1 MSKKLKRGYSLFLII
16 LLLINVLF
24 SNTVLAIEFEHQKD
38 IEGTSIGGI
47 ISSDTT
53 LELEKSPYILTEDI
67 QVAYGATLT
76 IEPGVIIKGNNNYIK
91 VWGNLNAIGTEDNK
105 ITFNDVKIK
114 LNGTSQENSF
124 MDIRFA
130 EVNGGSIASPSGG
143 SAYGSFNLRD
153 SHIKNTQDYMYV
165 WYPKNDVNIER
176 NIFENSGGISVGT
189 NGSVKVAIRNNVFY
203 KQTSNFAI
211 ENWASY
217 DSSETIVEYNS
228 FMSTDRIA
236 LRLPSGYNNAKMTA
250 INNYWNTNDT
260 EIIDS
265 MIFDKKDDLASATT
279 IKNDSFILNHHENT
293 PKVNFSEL
301 NLVITEPVNGDKY
314 FEVDKEIALRFN
326 HNIQAGELFNE
337 IVIKDNNSNIINI
350 KKEVVENVLKI
361 KPNEPLLLNTEY
373 SVEIP
378 MTSIKS
384 VLGEEL
390 IKDYSFRFKTAN
402 EEAITVIGG
411 IILNNITLGADKSPY
426 ILTEDIQIAY
436 GATLTIE
443 PGVIIKG
450 NNNYI
455 KVWGNLNAIG
465 TEDNKITFNDVKIKL
480 NGTSQE
486 NSFMDIRF
494 AEVNGGSIASPSGGS
509 AYGSFN
515 LRDSHIKNTQ
525 DYMYVWYPKNDVN
538 IERNIFENSGGISVG
553 TNGSVKVAI
562 RNNVF
567 YKQTSNFA
575 IENWASYDSSETIV
589 EYNSFMSTDRIALR
603 LPSGYDNAKM
613 TAINNY
619 WNTNDTEIIDGMIFD
634 KKDDLGS
641 AGEVFSFMDL
651 RRSLL
656 LSNNQD
662 TNYISYE
669 PFLINKHE
677 NTPMFDYENPIL
689 SYFDLYYLKDKVM
702 VDKLISIKFN
712 KDIFKGTGFE
722 KVILKDKDGNIVQ
735 GNVSINGNELNISPK
750 EYMLYNKEYKIEI
763 SKESIMDVNGNYIES
778 DYGYEFT
785 TEGPRTDL
793 DNNSESDILDLA
805 MLANK
810 YNMTSKNEGWN
821 SLYDF
826 NGDKVIDIF
835 DLVILSREIQ

>member
-1 MSKKLKRGYSLFLII
+1 MYVWYPKSDVNIERNIFENSGGISVGTDGSVKVVIRNNVFYKQTSNFAVENWASYDSSETIVEYNSFMSTDRIALRLPSGYDNAKMKAVNNYWNTNDTEIIDSMIFDKKDDLSAASIIETLPILLEPHEKTPKVDYSELGIVVSSPYSGENNVNINKNIEIKFNKDILNGDNFNQIELKDSLGNSTEISKVLSGNTLTIKAESLLKLGTSYKLNIPMNSIKDINGNYLNKDYEISFTTKDELLTTNIGGVISKDII
-16 LLLINVLF
+16 L
-24 SNTVLAIEFEHQKD
+24 TVEN
-38 IEGTSIGGI
+38 
-47 ISSDTT
+47 
-53 LELEKSPYILTEDI
+53 SPYTLTEDI

-76 IEPGVIIKGNNNYIK
+76 IEPGVIIKGNNHYIK
-91 VWGNLNAIGTEDNK
+91 VWGTLNAIGTENDK

-153 SHIKNTQDYMYV
+153 SHIKNTEDYMYV
-165 WYPKNDVNIER
+165 WYPKSDVNIER

-189 NGSVKVAIRNNVFY
+189 DGSVKVVIRNNVFY
-203 KQTSNFAI
+203 KQTSNFAV

-265 MIFDKKDDLASATT
+265 MIFDKKDDL
-279 IKNDSFILNHHENT
+279 
-293 PKVNFSEL
+293 
-301 NLVITEPVNGDKY
+301 
-314 FEVDKEIALRFN
+314 
-326 HNIQAGELFNE
+326 
-337 IVIKDNNSNIINI
+337 
-350 KKEVVENVLKI
+350 
-361 KPNEPLLLNTEY
+361 
-373 SVEIP
+373 
-378 MTSIKS
+378 
-384 VLGEEL
+384 
-390 IKDYSFRFKTAN
+390 
-402 EEAITVIGG
+402 
-411 IILNNITLGADKSPY
+411 
-426 ILTEDIQIAY
+426 
-436 GATLTIE
+436 
-443 PGVIIKG
+443 
-450 NNNYI
+450 
-455 KVWGNLNAIG
+455 
-465 TEDNKITFNDVKIKL
+465 
-480 NGTSQE
+480 
-486 NSFMDIRF
+486 
-494 AEVNGGSIASPSGGS
+494 
-509 AYGSFN
+509 
-515 LRDSHIKNTQ
+515 
-525 DYMYVWYPKNDVN
+525 
-538 IERNIFENSGGISVG
+538 
-553 TNGSVKVAI
+553 
-562 RNNVF
+562 
-567 YKQTSNFA
+567 
-575 IENWASYDSSETIV
+575 
-589 EYNSFMSTDRIALR
+589 
-603 LPSGYDNAKM
+603 
-613 TAINNY
+613 
-619 WNTNDTEIIDGMIFD
+619 
-634 KKDDLGS
+634 GS

-651 RRSLL
+651 RRSRL
-656 LSNNQD
+656 LSNNQN

-677 NTPMFDYENPIL
+677 NTPIFDYENPIL

-778 DYGYEFT
+778 DYEYEFT

-793 DNNSESDILDLA
+793 DNNSEIDILDLA

-810 YNMTSKNEGWN
+810 YNMTSKNESWN